1 MDILPVLL
9 PLVIAIVVAI
19 DLERKQKR
27 IKEMIARF
35 NSLSSAGT
43 PSRRLRRYRLLF
55 DERTV
60 KELDREITAVEQTLG
75 IHTPYRLRRFTFLS
89 DKHLDNLQQR
99 IVHLEELSSAQNR

>member
-9 PLVIAIVVAI
+9 PLVIAIVIAI

-35 NSLSSAGT
+35 NSLSKTGIS
-43 PSRRLRRYRLLF
+43 SRRLRRYRLLF

-60 KELDREITAVEQTLG
+60 KELDREITALEQTLG
-75 IHTPYRLRRFTFLS
+75 IYTPYRLRRFTFLS
-89 DKHLDNLQQR
+89 DKHLNNLQQR
-99 IVHLEELSSAQNR
+99 IVHLEKLGSAQNG